1 MPDFTSLLGG
11 MSFTESPRWRDGR
24 LYFSDFYTHRVMAVA
39 VGGPS
44 HDASET
50 GAVKTIAYVP
60 GVPGG
65 IGWLP
70 DGRMLIASK
79 HERRVL
85 LRETD
90 GSLEVHADLW
100 DLAPWHV
107 NEMVVDRA
115 GRAWVGNYGFDLDG
129 GAPNCTTGLICVE
142 PDGTAK
148 VVVDGLGFPNGM
160 AFTEDGRTLI
170 VAETTMNRL
179 SAFDVDGGVL
189 SNHRIWA
196 AFGDPPS
203 TTDVAQIFHNAEVVP
218 DGICLD
224 AEGAVWV
231 ADVLHCRLIR
241 VAEGGRILEELPT
254 NGVPVFAVMLGGAD
268 GCTLFACVAPE
279 LTEAAASANHRAAI
293 WMTRV
298 AVPGLGCRGALGSI
312 K

>member
-1 MPDFTSLLGG
+1 MSDFRTLISG

-24 LYFSDFYTHRVMAVA
+24 LYFSDFYTHRVLAA
-39 VGGPS
+39 SVGGPS
-44 HDASET
+44 HGVVE
-50 GAVKTIAYVP
+50 TIAHVP

-79 HERRVL
+79 HDRSVL
-85 LRETD
+85 LREAD
-90 GSLEVHADLW
+90 GSLKVHADLF

-129 GAPNCTTGLICVE
+129 GAANCTTGLICVE
-142 PDGTAK
+142 PDGTAR
-148 VVVDGLGFPNGM
+148 VVADGLGFPNGM
-160 AFTEDGRTLI
+160 AFAPDGRTLI

-179 SAFDVDGGVL
+179 SAFDVDGGML

-196 AFGDPPS
+196 AFGDSPS
-203 TTDVAQIFHNAEVVP
+203 TADVAQIFQNAEVVP

-231 ADVLHCRLIR
+231 ADVFHRRLIR

-254 NGVPVFAVMLGGAD
+254 DGVPVFACMLGGAD

-279 LTEAAASANHRAAI
+279 FTEAAASENHRAAI

-298 AVPGLGCRGALGSI
+298 AVPGAGLP
-312 K
+312 